1 MEKGSEMNKSQKII
15 IAITLIIMAFILI
28 YPPVEEKGPR
38 NVILSKR
45 RSFLF
50 SFPESKEKFWHFQL
64 ITRKLISELLVI
76 ACMGGALIILFGL
89 KK

>member
-1 MEKGSEMNKSQKII
+1 MNKAQKITT
-15 IAITLIIMAFILI
+15 AITLLIMAFILI

-50 SFPESKEKFWHFQL
+50 SFPESREDFWHFQL
-64 ITRKLISELLVI
+64 ITRKLISELLAI
-76 ACMGGALIILFGL
+76 ACIGGALIILLGL
-89 KK
+89 KKKDN

>member
-1 MEKGSEMNKSQKII
+1 MNKAQKIT
-15 IAITLIIMAFILI
+15 IAVVLLIMASILI

-50 SFPESKEKFWHFQL
+50 SFPE
-64 ITRKLISELLVI
+64 
-76 ACMGGALIILFGL
+76 L
-89 KK
+89 KKSFGIFN